1 LPRKKRKIRKSSRY
15 KKNFLIVGCGRFG
28 SFLANRLSA
37 EGNGVIII
45 DVNPDAFKALSPE
58 FSGFALEGD
67 ATEFN
72 ILEKAKI
79 SQADVLIASTRD
91 DNINLMVGQV
101 ASKICGVPYV
111 FARVFNPKRVEI
123 FRELGIQTICPPLI
137 AGEKL
142 LGIIDKSLKKQME
155 D

>member
-1 LPRKKRKIRKSSRY
+1 MDRRKRKIKKTSRY
-15 KKNFLIVGCGRFG
+15 KKIFLIVGCGRFG
-28 SFLANRLSA
+28 SFLANRLST
-37 EGNGVIII
+37 EGNSVIII
-45 DVNPDAFKALSPE
+45 DINPVAFNALSPE
-58 FSGFALEGD
+58 FSGFTLEGD

-72 ILEKAKI
+72 ILERAKI

-101 ASKICGVPYV
+101 ASKICGVPNV
-111 FARVFNPKRVEI
+111 FARLYNPKRVEI
-123 FRELGIQTICPPLI
+123 FKELGIRTICPPLI

-142 LGIIDKSLKKQME
+142 LGIIDKSLKNQKE

>member
-1 LPRKKRKIRKSSRY
+1 LEKKKRRY
-15 KKNFLIVGCGRFG
+15 KRNFLIVGCGRFG

-45 DVNPDAFKALSPE
+45 DINPAAFNALSPE

-101 ASKICGVPYV
+101 ASKICGVPNV
-111 FARVFNPKRVEI
+111 FARLYNPKRVEI
-123 FRELGIQTICPPLI
+123 FKELGIRTISPPLI

-142 LGIIDKSLKKQME
+142 LGIIGKSLKERKE
-155 D
+155 K

>member
-1 LPRKKRKIRKSSRY
+1 MDRKKRNTAKSSRY
-15 KKNFLIVGCGRFG
+15 KKSFLIVGCGRFG
-28 SFLANRLSA
+28 SFLANRLST
-37 EGNGVIII
+37 EGNSVIII
-45 DVNPDAFKALSPE
+45 DINPDAFNALSPE
-58 FSGFALEGD
+58 FSGFTLEGD

-101 ASKICGVPYV
+101 AGKICGVSHV
-111 FARVFNPKRVEI
+111 FARLYNPKRVET

-142 LGIIDKSLKKQME
+142 LGIIDKSLKNQKE

>member
-1 LPRKKRKIRKSSRY
+1 LPRKKRKIAKRSRY

-37 EGNGVIII
+37 EGNNVIII
-45 DVNPDAFKALSPE
+45 DISPDAFNALSPE

-72 ILEKAKI
+72 ILGKAKI

-101 ASKICGVPYV
+101 ASKICRVPNV
-111 FARVFNPKRVEI
+111 FARVFNPKRVET
-123 FRELGIQTICPPLI
+123 FQELGIQTICPPLI
-137 AGEKL
+137 AGEIL
-142 LGIIDKSLKKQME
+142 LGIIGKSLNKKKE
-155 D
+155 K